1 MKLETE
7 FYKLPLCYDVD
18 RLVEEVTGF
27 AEEEWRPHP
36 QAYEGNSAMI
46 LVSAHGDQ
54 NDDMQGPMM
63 PTDKLARC
71 PYIQQVLASLDTV
84 IGRSR
89 LMRLGPEAK
98 VPEHSDIHYYW
109 YNHLRVHIPII
120 TDPSIRFCCNGQE
133 VNMAA
138 GEAWTFNNWRQHT
151 VINPSGVTR
160 IHLVADTTG
169 SAVFWDLLQRAE
181 RPFDPENSVQSEPEL
196 IPYSPDAT
204 ADFPIERVNAPV
216 VMHPGEL
223 DLLLGEL
230 RADLGAAESVPDE
243 ATKEFFEV
251 LDRLRRDWRCA
262 WAVYAEDESG
272 WPQYRSLI
280 QRALDQAERVDGD
293 LPMASNGTPAK
304 NVLNSTLGAALNPGL
319 KPSQA
324 DPTAATVAAPAA
336 QAGRPAFE
344 RPVFIVAAPR
354 SGSTLL
360 FETMARNRGLWTIG
374 GESHQE
380 FEAIPGLNP
389 ASSIYHSNR
398 LTEADA
404 DPATAATLMD
414 AFAAKLQHAD
424 GNQLHQY
431 PQEQRPTAIR
441 FLEKTPKNALRIPF
455 MRAVFPDALPE
466 HGAAWRH

>member
-1 MKLETE
+1 
-7 FYKLPLCYDVD
+7 
-18 RLVEEVTGF
+18 
-27 AEEEWRPHP
+27 
-36 QAYEGNSAMI
+36 
-46 LVSAHGDQ
+46 
-54 NDDMQGPMM
+54 
-63 PTDKLARC
+63 
-71 PYIQQVLASLDTV
+71 
-84 IGRSR
+84 
-89 LMRLGPEAK
+89 
-98 VPEHSDIHYYW
+98 
-109 YNHLRVHIPII
+109 
-120 TDPSIRFCCNGQE
+120 
-133 VNMAA
+133 
-138 GEAWTFNNWRQHT
+138 
-151 VINPSGVTR
+151 
-160 IHLVADTTG
+160 
-169 SAVFWDLLQRAE
+169 
-181 RPFDPENSVQSEPEL
+181 
-196 IPYSPDAT
+196 
-204 ADFPIERVNAPV
+204 
-216 VMHPGEL
+216 MHPGEL

-262 WAVYAEDESG
+262 WSVYAEDESG

-389 ASSIYHSNR
+389 ANSLYHSNR

-455 MRAVFPDALPE
+455 LRAVFPDALFVFFHRNPRDNISSIIDAWGSGRFVTYPE
-466 HGAAWRH
+466 LSGWMGPPWSLLLPPGWRELNGASIGKIAAFQWRCANQQILDDLADLPNQCWISVSYEEFLADPQAQARRLCDFIDVPFGARMQAVTSGKLPNSRYTLTPPDPEKWRKNEKEVTAVLPELEELAAQLRSLGR